1 MKKWK
6 IVIDGKAYESDCDDV
21 EDAISEVAEGIVE
34 DNNYSDLAWSAK
46 LRSTVGE
53 EFKKEGIAYSMTG
66 EEFKFSCRVDVHI
79 EADIDVNNLEVEE
92 ITDPEVVEQ
101 RRLEAAGNHPDLIQ
115 LDLGGV

>member
-6 IVIDGKAYESDCDDV
+6 IVIDGMAYESDCDDV
-21 EDAISEVAEGIVE
+21 EDAISEVAQGIVE
-34 DNNYSDLAWSAK
+34 DNNYSDLAWSEK

-53 EFKKEGIAYSMTG
+53 EFKEEGIAYSMTG
-66 EEFKFSCRVDVHI
+66 EEFKFSCRVNVHI
-79 EADIDVNNLEVEE
+79 EADIYVNNLEVEE

-101 RRLEAAGNHPDLIQ
+101 RRLEAAGNHPDQIQ